1 MYYNLHILSCDWW
14 KNVSI
19 WTYHPLFTDYNSLWR
34 IVVQIMSTI
43 VISDFFRAMHPRW
56 KSNTKIYIYF
66 LRRKY
71 ERKFMFV
78 DKIKII
84 KRELLLPPHYNFH
97 CHFWKSVKR
106 KEKMSNFRSSLGCG
120 ITQKWENIYNSNK
133 KEQWKFLVI
142 FLKGALKVQSVTLL
156 PKF

>member
-1 MYYNLHILSCDWW
+1 MKKCSYVDLPPSFHRLQFTVADCGTNYVLYCD
-14 KNVSI
+14 I
-19 WTYHPLFTDYNSLWR
+19 RLFQSYAPSVKKQYEN
-34 IVVQIMSTI
+34 
-43 VISDFFRAMHPRW
+43 
-56 KSNTKIYIYF
+56 IYIF

-71 ERKFMFV
+71 EKKFMFV

-84 KRELLLPPHYNFH
+84 KRELLLPPHYKFH

-142 FLKGALKVQSVTLL
+142 FLKGALKLQSVTLL